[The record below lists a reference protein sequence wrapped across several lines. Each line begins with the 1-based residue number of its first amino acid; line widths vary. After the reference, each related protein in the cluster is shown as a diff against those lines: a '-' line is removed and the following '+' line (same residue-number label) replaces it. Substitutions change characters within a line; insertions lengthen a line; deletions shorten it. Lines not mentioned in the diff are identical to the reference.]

1 VSDGAQS
8 PSQDLVV
15 GGVLLGLFGVLAVIV
30 GTAPRLV
37 QGTDDRW
44 LGWMLASRWPPATSV
59 AKVLDVIGG
68 GVVMW
73 TIRGLV
79 AAALAYGRRWRALTV
94 FVLAEV
100 SAEAC
105 IGPIK
110 SLIGR
115 ARPTG
120 SLVAVS
126 GQAFPSGHVVTA
138 SVTAAVLVL
147 LLVQGRTARRWW
159 LAAALG
165 WSMAMALSRTYLA
178 SHWLADTIGGIL
190 VGIGWALVWTA
201 LGTRRTRHREQQVAF
216 AGIGGG

>member
-1 VSDGAQS
+1 
-8 PSQDLVV
+8 VV
-15 GGVLLGLFGVLAVIV
+15 GAALLGLFVVLAVIV
-30 GTAPRLV
+30 GVSPRWV
-37 QGTDDRW
+37 QGNDDRW
-44 LGWMLASRWPPATSV
+44 LGWMLALRWPPATSV
-59 AKVLDVIGG
+59 AKALDVIGG

-73 TIRGLV
+73 TIRGLI
-79 AAALAYGRRWRALTV
+79 AAAFAFGRRWRALTV

-138 SVTAAVLVL
+138 SVTTAVVVL
-147 LLVQGRTARRWW
+147 LVVQGRRARRWW
-159 LAAALG
+159 LAGAFGWAL
-165 WSMAMALSRTYLA
+165 AMALSRTYLA
-178 SHWLADTIGGIL
+178 SHWLTDTVGGIL
-190 VGIGWALVWTA
+190 VGVAWAFVWTA
-201 LGTRRTRHREQQVAF
+201 FGTRRARHREEPVAF
-216 AGIGGG
+216 AGVGHG